1 MSRQQLFETSVVGS
15 LPRPQ
20 WVRDVVLAG
29 EGGQLTGDRY
39 RELADKAAA
48 FAIGLQET
56 AGVDAITDGEWR
68 RYGYMTS
75 MAQRVEGFAPID
87 GKPGAYRVVSRLRR
101 DRPILLED
109 ALFLKQHT
117 DHGAKVTMPSP
128 YHLANHSLFEIGSS
142 PYADRESFLADLVEI
157 TAAEVRDLAATA
169 VDVIQFDEPRILM
182 ATLPQT
188 GRDYF
193 PHGRGDL
200 QHELGLAREA
210 LNRVI
215 RPAAGVRT
223 AVHLCRGNTER
234 SVGGVGGYHTL
245 MPCLHELD
253 CDEILMEYAV
263 PEAGELSALED
274 FPRDKLLGLGVVDV
288 RGEQID
294 PSEQIVA
301 RVEAAMEYVPAD
313 RVSLNPDCGF
323 APNMFNPIP
332 LDEAY
337 AKLKSQSEAAGEL
350 RRRYGEEGAT
360 PWS

>member
-1 MSRQQLFETSVVGS
+1 
-15 LPRPQ
+15 
-20 WVRDVVLAG
+20 
-29 EGGQLTGDRY
+29 
-39 RELADKAAA
+39 
-48 FAIGLQET
+48 
-56 AGVDAITDGEWR
+56 
-68 RYGYMTS
+68 
-75 MAQRVEGFAPID
+75 
-87 GKPGAYRVVSRLRR
+87 
-101 DRPILLED
+101 
-109 ALFLKQHT
+109 
-117 DHGAKVTMPSP
+117 
-128 YHLANHSLFEIGSS
+128 
-142 PYADRESFLADLVEI
+142 
-157 TAAEVRDLAATA
+157 
-169 VDVIQFDEPRILM
+169 
-182 ATLPQT
+182 
-188 GRDYF
+188 
-193 PHGRGDL
+193 
-200 QHELGLAREA
+200 
-210 LNRVI
+210 
-215 RPAAGVRT
+215 
-223 AVHLCRGNTER
+223 
-234 SVGGVGGYHTL
+234 

-253 CDEILMEYAV
+253 CDQILMEYAV